1 MANNNVIQQNIVQV
15 CILKIAVAKHNKL
28 SHPKNSLQN
37 RQFSI
42 FCYYLIYLHTGL
54 IQLNKNKVI
63 AWVFIMTLLISQS
76 YAYASVPCES
86 NGDSNSQQHDDMRTM
101 RTMQNSMA
109 KHVMTSDMQHSMQQ
123 QIVQQKNL
131 AMDCCDQE
139 CSCPTG
145 VFSSAMLTYFFTT
158 SALNLVSKP
167 SNFYLFSIQET
178 FLPSLRK
185 PPIIG

>member
-1 MANNNVIQQNIVQV
+1 M
-15 CILKIAVAKHNKL
+15 
-28 SHPKNSLQN
+28 
-37 RQFSI
+37 
-42 FCYYLIYLHTGL
+42 
-54 IQLNKNKVI
+54 NKNKVI

-86 NGDSNSQQHDDMRTM
+86 NGDINSQQHNDM
-101 RTMQNSMA
+101 RTMQNSMT

-123 QIVQQKNL
+123 QNVQQKNVQQKNM

>member
-1 MANNNVIQQNIVQV
+1 
-15 CILKIAVAKHNKL
+15 
-28 SHPKNSLQN
+28 
-37 RQFSI
+37 
-42 FCYYLIYLHTGL
+42 
-54 IQLNKNKVI
+54 
-63 AWVFIMTLLISQS
+63 MTLLISQS

-86 NGDSNSQQHDDMRTM
+86 NGNSNSQQHDDM

-109 KHVMTSDMQHSMQQ
+109 KHVMSSDMQHSMQQ
-123 QIVQQKNL
+123 QNMQQQNMQQQNVQQKNM

>member
-1 MANNNVIQQNIVQV
+1 
-15 CILKIAVAKHNKL
+15 
-28 SHPKNSLQN
+28 
-37 RQFSI
+37 
-42 FCYYLIYLHTGL
+42 
-54 IQLNKNKVI
+54 
-63 AWVFIMTLLISQS
+63 
-76 YAYASVPCES
+76 
-86 NGDSNSQQHDDMRTM
+86 MRTM

-123 QIVQQKNL
+123 HNMQQQNVQQKNM

>member
-1 MANNNVIQQNIVQV
+1 
-15 CILKIAVAKHNKL
+15 
-28 SHPKNSLQN
+28 
-37 RQFSI
+37 
-42 FCYYLIYLHTGL
+42 LHTGL

-86 NGDSNSQQHDDMRTM
+86 NEDMNSQQHDDLRTM
-101 RTMQNSMA
+101 RTMPNSMA
-109 KHVMTSDMQHSMQQ
+109 KHVMSSGMQHSMQQ
-123 QIVQQKNL
+123 QNIQQQNVQQKNM

-178 FLPSLRK
+178 FLASLRK

>member
-1 MANNNVIQQNIVQV
+1 
-15 CILKIAVAKHNKL
+15 
-28 SHPKNSLQN
+28 
-37 RQFSI
+37 
-42 FCYYLIYLHTGL
+42 
-54 IQLNKNKVI
+54 
-63 AWVFIMTLLISQS
+63 MTLLISQS

-86 NGDSNSQQHDDMRTM
+86 NGNSNSQQHDDMRTM

-123 QIVQQKNL
+123 QNMQQQNMQQQNVQQKNM

>member
-1 MANNNVIQQNIVQV
+1 
-15 CILKIAVAKHNKL
+15 
-28 SHPKNSLQN
+28 
-37 RQFSI
+37 
-42 FCYYLIYLHTGL
+42 L

-86 NGDSNSQQHDDMRTM
+86 NGDINSQQHNDMH
-101 RTMQNSMA
+101 TMQNSMA

-123 QIVQQKNL
+123 QNMQQQNMQQQSMQQQNMQQKNM

>member
-1 MANNNVIQQNIVQV
+1 
-15 CILKIAVAKHNKL
+15 
-28 SHPKNSLQN
+28 
-37 RQFSI
+37 
-42 FCYYLIYLHTGL
+42 
-54 IQLNKNKVI
+54 
-63 AWVFIMTLLISQS
+63 MTLLISQS

-86 NGDSNSQQHDDMRTM
+86 NGDSNSLQHDDM

-109 KHVMTSDMQHSMQQ
+109 KHVMSSDMQHSMQQ
-123 QIVQQKNL
+123 QNMQQQSVQQKNM

>member
-1 MANNNVIQQNIVQV
+1 
-15 CILKIAVAKHNKL
+15 
-28 SHPKNSLQN
+28 
-37 RQFSI
+37 
-42 FCYYLIYLHTGL
+42 
-54 IQLNKNKVI
+54 
-63 AWVFIMTLLISQS
+63 MTLLISQS

-86 NGDSNSQQHDDMRTM
+86 NGDINSQQHNDMH
-101 RTMQNSMA
+101 TMQNSMA

-123 QIVQQKNL
+123 QNMQQQSMQQQNMQQKNM

-167 SNFYLFSIQET
+167 SNFYLFSIQES

>member
-1 MANNNVIQQNIVQV
+1 M
-15 CILKIAVAKHNKL
+15 
-28 SHPKNSLQN
+28 
-37 RQFSI
+37 
-42 FCYYLIYLHTGL
+42 
-54 IQLNKNKVI
+54 NKNKVI

-101 RTMQNSMA
+101 QNSMA

-123 QIVQQKNL
+123 HNMQQQNVQQKNM

>member
-1 MANNNVIQQNIVQV
+1 
-15 CILKIAVAKHNKL
+15 
-28 SHPKNSLQN
+28 
-37 RQFSI
+37 
-42 FCYYLIYLHTGL
+42 
-54 IQLNKNKVI
+54 
-63 AWVFIMTLLISQS
+63 MTLLISQS

-86 NGDSNSQQHDDMRTM
+86 NGDINSHQHNDM
-101 RTMQNSMA
+101 RTMQNSMT

-123 QIVQQKNL
+123 QNVQQKNVQQKSM

-158 SALNLVSKP
+158 SALNFVSKP
-167 SNFYLFSIQET
+167 LGFYLFSIQET

>member
-1 MANNNVIQQNIVQV
+1 
-15 CILKIAVAKHNKL
+15 
-28 SHPKNSLQN
+28 
-37 RQFSI
+37 
-42 FCYYLIYLHTGL
+42 
-54 IQLNKNKVI
+54 
-63 AWVFIMTLLISQS
+63 MTLLISQS

-101 RTMQNSMA
+101 QNSMA

-123 QIVQQKNL
+123 HNMQQQNVQQKNM

>member
-1 MANNNVIQQNIVQV
+1 
-15 CILKIAVAKHNKL
+15 
-28 SHPKNSLQN
+28 
-37 RQFSI
+37 
-42 FCYYLIYLHTGL
+42 L

-185 PPIIG
+185 PPILG